1 MGPKRSFNLGN
12 MDEEYDVIVLGTGLK
27 ECILSGLL
35 SVSGKRVPHMD
46 RNNYYGGTSASL
58 NLKQLHEKF
67 GAGEPPA
74 TLGSSRDYNVDL
86 IPKFIMANGI
96 LTKLLVHTKVTRYMN
111 YKVIDGSFV
120 YLGGSKGFFSDTAG
134 QIHKVPS
141 NASEAVSSTFM
152 GMFEKNRARQFFTF
166 CQNYDLNDQKT
177 RQKFDVKRQSMQ
189 DLYTKFGLEDK
200 TQDFIGHSMALWRDE
215 TYRTKPA
222 FDTMERMKLYVDS
235 MARFGKSPYIYPLY
249 GLGELPQGF
258 ARLSAIYGGTYM
270 LSKPFLGVEMT
281 DGKVS
286 GVKSTPNE
294 GEGEATA
301 KAPIVIGSPEYFPEK
316 VHEEGQVIRTICIL
330 NGPAPN
336 TGDCGSCQI
345 ILPGS
350 QCGRTNDIYVTV
362 LDSSHQVSPKGRF
375 IGIVSTTVE
384 TGTPPK
390 ELVPGLDLLGGKAG
404 NILENFTTISPYLV
418 PNADTGADGIYV
430 TESYG
435 ATSHFETACL
445 DVTSVFAKVTGEPLD
460 LDNMKI
466 TSPEDEE

>member
-152 GMFEKNRARQFFTF
+152 GVFEKNRARQFFTF

-177 RQKFDVKRQSMQ
+177 WQKFDVKRQSMQ

-215 TYRTKPA
+215 TYRAKPA
-222 FDTMERMKLYVDS
+222 FDTMERMKLYADS

-270 LSKPFLGVEMT
+270 LDKPFLGLEMGA
-281 DGKVS
+281 DGKVC
-286 GVKSTPNE
+286 GVKSTTDE
-294 GEGEATA
+294 GDGEAVA
-301 KAPIVIGSPEYFPEK
+301 KAPIVVGSPDYFPERT
-316 VHEEGQVIRTICIL
+316 EEKGSVVRAICIMK
-330 NGPAPN
+330 GQAP
-336 TGDCGSCQI
+336 
-345 ILPGS
+345 
-350 QCGRTNDIYVTV
+350 
-362 LDSSHQVSPKGRF
+362 
-375 IGIVSTTVE
+375 
-384 TGTPPK
+384 GT
-390 ELVPGLDLLGGKAG
+390 
-404 NILENFTTISPYLV
+404 
-418 PNADTGADGIYV
+418 
-430 TESYG
+430 
-435 ATSHFETACL
+435 
-445 DVTSVFAKVTGEPLD
+445 
-460 LDNMKI
+460 
-466 TSPEDEE
+466 

>member
-177 RQKFDVKRQSMQ
+177 WQKFDVKRQSMQ

-215 TYRTKPA
+215 TYRTKRA
-222 FDTMERMKLYVDS
+222 FDTMERMKLYADS

-258 ARLSAIYGGTYM
+258 ARLSAIYGGVYM
-270 LSKPFLGVEMT
+270 LNKPFLGLEMGA
-281 DGKVS
+281 DGKVC
-286 GVKSTPNE
+286 GVKSTTDE
-294 GEGEATA
+294 GEGEACA
-301 KAPIVIGSPEYFPEK
+301 KAPIVVGSPDYFPERT
-316 VHEEGQVIRTICIL
+316 EEKGSVVRAICIMK
-330 NGPAPN
+330 GQAPG
-336 TGDCGSCQI
+336 TEAAASCQI
-345 ILPGS
+345 IVPGS
-350 QCGRTNDIYVTV
+350 QCSRDNDVYVTV
-362 LDSSHQVSPKGRF
+362 LESSHQVAPSGRF

-384 TGTPPK
+384 TGNPIK
-390 ELVPGLDLLGGKAG
+390 ELQAGLSLLGQESG
-404 NILENFTTISPYLV
+404 NILECFPSVSSYMV
-418 PNADTGADGIYV
+418 PTAQGSEGVFV
-430 TESYG
+430 TQSYD
-435 ATSHFETACL
+435 ASSHFETACL
-445 DVTSVFAKVTGEPLD
+445 DVLSVFEQCTGKRMD
-460 LDNMKI
+460 LDKLPI
-466 TSPEDEE
+466 QSAEDE